1 VASNSEGW
9 VPRWHS
15 RATRAR
21 WVPLE
26 GSCSLTEFS
35 LRLLPSAVGGFTLFS
50 CFLEQKCCTGKVC
63 KEQAGF
69 FSRNREKIHFA
80 AARFPRKES
89 RRA

>member
-1 VASNSEGW
+1 MASNSEGW

-35 LRLLPSAVGGFTLFS
+35 LRLLPSAVGGFTLF
-50 CFLEQKCCTGKVC
+50 FVL
-63 KEQAGF
+63 
-69 FSRNREKIHFA
+69 SRAEVLH
-80 AARFPRKES
+80 RKS
-89 RRA
+89 L

>member
-69 FSRNREKIHFA
+69 FSRNREKNHF
-80 AARFPRKES
+80 FSVRKES